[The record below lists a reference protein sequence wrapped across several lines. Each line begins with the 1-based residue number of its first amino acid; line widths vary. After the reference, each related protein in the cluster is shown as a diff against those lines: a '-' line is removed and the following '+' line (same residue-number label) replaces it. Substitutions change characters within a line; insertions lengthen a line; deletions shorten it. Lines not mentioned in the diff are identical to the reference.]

1 MLTTAERNEMLL
13 TISDLSKDAFGYRVR
28 HDYASMSDDELQS
41 MWDYFMDAAQEAA
54 QLEAK
59 REREAIAALDAYL
72 VQMMEDHGITYDTA
86 IRWDLQANNVD
97 INDRQDVEYYYWH
110 LNLSFED
117 IRKFTSFALDQA
129 LVA

>member
-28 HDYASMSDDELQS
+28 HDYAAMSDDELQS

-54 QLEAK
+54 HLEAK